1 MTQLFL
7 FPLLCFVQQILAQGS
22 VTVHV
27 KPVQDAKGEISVAL
41 YRKPSDFPHPVRV
54 YVAQTPKAVKGT
66 NIIRFTNLPAGN
78 YAAAAYHD
86 ENGNK
91 KLDKNIFGAPTEP
104 YGFSNDA
111 RRLMSAP
118 SFDEARFEIRNNEE
132 SEIHIQI
139 K

>member
-1 MTQLFL
+1 MKQLFL

-54 YVAQTPKAVKGT
+54 YVAQTPKALKGT

>member
-1 MTQLFL
+1 MKYLFL
-7 FPLLCFVQQILAQGS
+7 SLLLCFVQQVLAQGS

>member
-1 MTQLFL
+1 MKQLFL

-27 KPVQDAKGEISVAL
+27 KPVEDAKGEISVAL

-132 SEIHIQI
+132 SEIHIKI

>member
-1 MTQLFL
+1 MKNLFL
-7 FPLLCFVQQILAQGS
+7 LPLLCFVQQILAQGS

-27 KPVQDAKGEISVAL
+27 KPVQNAKGEISVAL

>member
-1 MTQLFL
+1 M
-7 FPLLCFVQQILAQGS
+7 AQGS
-22 VTVHV
+22 VVVYV
-27 KPVQDAKGEISVAL
+27 KPVNNAIGEISVAL

-66 NIIRFTNLPAGN
+66 NLVRFTNLPPGF

-91 KLDKNIFGAPTEP
+91 KLDKNLFGAPTEP

-118 SFDEARFEIRNNEE
+118 SFEEARFEIRDNEVK
-132 SEIHIQI
+132 EISIQI

>member
-1 MTQLFL
+1 MKQLLL

-27 KPVQDAKGEISVAL
+27 KPVEDAKGEISVAL

>member
-1 MTQLFL
+1 MKQLFL

-27 KPVQDAKGEISVAL
+27 KPVEDAKGEISVAL

>member
-1 MTQLFL
+1 MKYLFL
-7 FPLLCFVQQILAQGS
+7 SLLLCFVQQVLAQGS

-118 SFDEARFEIRNNEE
+118 SFEEARFEIRDNEVK
-132 SEIHIQI
+132 EISIQI

>member
-1 MTQLFL
+1 MKQLFL

-41 YRKPSDFPHPVRV
+41 YRKPADFPHPVRV

>member
-1 MTQLFL
+1 M
-7 FPLLCFVQQILAQGS
+7 
-22 VTVHV
+22 
-27 KPVQDAKGEISVAL
+27 KPVEDAKGEISVAL

>member
-1 MTQLFL
+1 
-7 FPLLCFVQQILAQGS
+7 V
-22 VTVHV
+22 
-27 KPVQDAKGEISVAL
+27 
-41 YRKPSDFPHPVRV
+41 
-54 YVAQTPKAVKGT
+54 
-66 NIIRFTNLPAGN
+66 NLPAGH

>member
-1 MTQLFL
+1 MKYLFL
-7 FPLLCFVQQILAQGS
+7 SLLLCFVQQVLAQGS

-118 SFDEARFEIRNNEE
+118 SFDEARFEIRDNEVK
-132 SEIHIQI
+132 EISIFI

>member
-1 MTQLFL
+1 MKQLFL

-27 KPVQDAKGEISVAL
+27 KPVQNAKGEISVAL

>member
-1 MTQLFL
+1 MKYLFL
-7 FPLLCFVQQILAQGS
+7 SLLLCFVQQVLAQGS

-118 SFDEARFEIRNNEE
+118 SFDEARFEIRDNEVK
-132 SEIHIQI
+132 EISIQI

>member
-1 MTQLFL
+1 MKTWLMV
-7 FPLLCFVQQILAQGS
+7 CFCCFHFSAWAQGTL
-22 VTVHV
+22 VVQV
-27 KPVQDAKGEISVAL
+27 KPVNEARGELSVAL

-66 NIIRFTNLPAGN
+66 NLVRFTNLPPGF
-78 YAAAAYHD
+78 YAAAVYHD
-86 ENGNK
+86 ENANK
-91 KLDKNIFGAPTEP
+91 KLDKNLFGAPTEP

-118 SFDEARFEIRNNEE
+118 SFEEARFEIRDNEVK
-132 SEIHIQI
+132 EISILI

>member
-1 MTQLFL
+1 MKQLLL

-86 ENGNK
+86 ENSNK

>member
-1 MTQLFL
+1 MKQLFL

-27 KPVQDAKGEISVAL
+27 KPVEDAKGEISVAL

-54 YVAQTPKAVKGT
+54 YMAQTPKAVKGT

>member
-1 MTQLFL
+1 MKQLFL

>member
-1 MTQLFL
+1 MKYLFL
-7 FPLLCFVQQILAQGS
+7 SLLLCFVQQVLAQGS

-27 KPVQDAKGEISVAL
+27 EPVQDAKGEISVAL

>member
-1 MTQLFL
+1 MKQLFL

-27 KPVQDAKGEISVAL
+27 KPVEDAKGEISVAL

-132 SEIHIQI
+132 SEIQI